1 MLSPNADNLYN
12 DKKKIKKEFH
22 RFNFGLPKNDIVFC
36 SFNSNYK
43 ITPII
48 FNAWMNILKKVE
60 KSVLWILAYNKPT
73 QQNLEL
79 EAKKRGVDP
88 KRIVFAEK
96 ISIIEDHLQR
106 IKLADIFLDTFPY
119 NAHTS
124 ASDSIRMGLPLITM
138 KGNSFASRVAA
149 SILSSINM
157 SGLITDNINDYE
169 NLATELGNNKYKLN
183 EIKKNMIRNVK
194 KSNFFN
200 SEIFTKDLES
210 IYKDLIEKS

>member
-1 MLSPNADNLYN
+1 
-12 DKKKIKKEFH
+12 
-22 RFNFGLPKNDIVFC
+22 
-36 SFNSNYK
+36 
-43 ITPII
+43 
-48 FNAWMNILKKVE
+48 MNILKKVE

>member
-1 MLSPNADNLYN
+1 
-12 DKKKIKKEFH
+12 
-22 RFNFGLPKNDIVFC
+22 
-36 SFNSNYK
+36 
-43 ITPII
+43 
-48 FNAWMNILKKVE
+48 MNILKKVE
-60 KSVLWILAYNKPT
+60 KSVLWILAYNKQA

-88 KRIVFAEK
+88 KRIVFAKK

-183 EIKKNMIRNVK
+183 EIKKKMIRNVK

-200 SEIFTKDLES
+200 SEIFTKNLES
-210 IYKDLIEKS
+210 IYKDLIKKS